1 MNAYDFDDTI
11 YNGESIVD
19 FFIFCLKKDWWLLK
33 FFPLVIFR
41 FMEYKLNLLKIEKIY
56 HTAEVVMNSFFK
68 HSKFDYDKLVVEF
81 WKRNYKKLKPE
92 FLQML
97 KEDDLIITGC
107 PNFLIDYIQQDLKAK
122 KIICTEFNM
131 EKRKLEFVCFGK
143 NKVKAFKE
151 RLPQAKIDKFY
162 TDSLS
167 DIPFMELANEVYLVK
182 GIKCKKVDVE
192 KLKG

>member
-41 FMEYKLNLLKIEKIY
+41 FVEYKLNLLKIEKIY
-56 HTAEVVMNSFFK
+56 RTAEIVINSFLK
-68 HSKFDYDKLVVEF
+68 HSKFDYDKLVEEF
-81 WKRNYKKLKPE
+81 WKKNYKKLKPE
-92 FLQML
+92 FLKML

-107 PNFLIDYIQQDLKAK
+107 PNFLIDYISKDLKTK
-122 KIICTEFNM
+122 QIICTEFNI
-131 EKRKLEFVCFGK
+131 EKRKLEFVCFGQ

-151 RLPQAKIDKFY
+151 RLPKAKINKFY

-167 DIPFMELANEVYLVK
+167 DIPFMEVSKEVYLVK
-182 GIKCKKVDVE
+182 GNKIKKVDVE
-192 KLKG
+192 KLKK